1 MSDNTN
7 FASLDTFRFSQMA
20 AAVAQDNN
28 KSRIE
33 SEEQFFATDLICE
46 GPIEGLVDA
55 NGSLLKYINS
65 SNLSISNSNI
75 ILSRGI
81 YYDDVPVLDT
91 SLDRFNFSNLNFA
104 VSYGEELPMEAVYP
118 STVFR
123 YNKRMYL
130 NNTTPAVVPP
140 DIGNGALFS
149 SSFFI
154 KTQTS
159 DDIDADVYPGSAAA
173 GNGLIEK
180 NTNLAE
186 TIKRIDATR
195 LSAGEFTHKIVNKYC
210 DYLKINLSIDSLFE
224 VKTDGSI
231 SSAKMAFAVEISK
244 DTSNERLLC
253 YFFVKGIVKGSQTLV
268 EIPFNL
274 DLDTVNAN
282 SYYVKVYS
290 CTKRIASDNAT
301 EDKSF
306 SINSIVEQVR
316 TRGGFCH
323 PFSALVKT
331 GVASKSFSTD
341 PARSFDLKLLKVKV
355 PDIYDSESKTYRG
368 SSYDS
373 NNNRFSDIWT
383 GKFDSFLRWT
393 DNPAW
398 IFYDICT
405 NARYGM
411 GRSNIIDSDLNK
423 WDLFQIAKYC
433 DELVEVKTPLKY
445 DFDNF
450 TINPDASYPNTILIE
465 KDTRS
470 ISDFKTQY
478 PPVYDEG
485 TNYADIT
492 LLGNNGGYQNSII
505 SLLNL
510 KNKNGS
516 VAENFRKII
525 WSVDAVSFDGREVSI
540 KGNSDASSATHYMVT
555 LMNDFGPR
563 KFFEKNNTFFNAFA
577 EKLKTNLELKQI
589 TVDQS
594 EEFKAETKIDLKKNI
609 SAAKLNTEDGAKEW
623 ILMELASLKRNPN
636 NQNNTNNYIVN
647 SYLNDRVFPSD
658 LDLTNLSGQC
668 SPKVKNYRE
677 ALEPRFTGNIYID
690 NETEA
695 LKLINDLSS
704 IFRGITYY
712 KNNLI
717 TSTIDVDKEI
727 SYLFNNTNVKDGIF
741 TYSSG
746 SLDGNYTVAKVFYR
760 DKYNNFSEQ
769 VEVVEDSLLIREYG
783 IIPKEILGFGVTSRD
798 QARRLGLWM
807 LATNRFE
814 NETVTFNTSL
824 QGSLLKPSDI
834 IQIEDQYKN
843 SINLQGRV
851 ISVNYTEGYV
861 VVDRKLRASLTG
873 NIIKFL
879 FINNLFTDDSN
890 IQNSIDYGSSSKTNN
905 VFEMKV
911 DRIDNTNNRVYLD
924 QNYVNEDGENTFD
937 FMGRIIASCPFIIV
951 NKIKNQNIQKLYKI
965 VSISE
970 EDVNSYNVFCIRH
983 DNNKYSLLDKGQIS
997 DSLNS
1002 DDNTISFSNFSNLVE
1017 LDLSEIETTDDNSY
1031 YKIENLNNSP
1041 DVSSF
1046 NFSFHENSQ
1055 TLRLED
1061 DENQNFVYQKL
1072 SIYFSKIKDFII
1084 DNKDDADPDNYYTKV
1099 YDVLRNNGGFLV
1111 VLYLRNQSIKFSVP
1125 YSIVQVGNDTSNT
1138 RSIFL
1143 GRFYKT
1149 ITNAITPTN
1158 GIRIYL
1164 YNKENKIVQV

>member
-1 MSDNTN
+1 M
-7 FASLDTFRFSQMA
+7 
-20 AAVAQDNN
+20 
-28 KSRIE
+28 
-33 SEEQFFATDLICE
+33 
-46 GPIEGLVDA
+46 
-55 NGSLLKYINS
+55 
-65 SNLSISNSNI
+65 
-75 ILSRGI
+75 
-81 YYDDVPVLDT
+81 
-91 SLDRFNFSNLNFA
+91 
-104 VSYGEELPMEAVYP
+104 
-118 STVFR
+118 
-123 YNKRMYL
+123 
-130 NNTTPAVVPP
+130 TP
-140 DIGNGALFS
+140 
-149 SSFFI
+149 
-154 KTQTS
+154 
-159 DDIDADVYPGSAAA
+159 
-173 GNGLIEK
+173 
-180 NTNLAE
+180 
-186 TIKRIDATR
+186 
-195 LSAGEFTHKIVNKYC
+195 
-210 DYLKINLSIDSLFE
+210 LKI
-224 VKTDGSI
+224 
-231 SSAKMAFAVEISK
+231 
-244 DTSNERLLC
+244 
-253 YFFVKGIVKGSQTLV
+253 
-268 EIPFNL
+268 
-274 DLDTVNAN
+274 
-282 SYYVKVYS
+282 KV
-290 CTKRIASDNAT
+290 
-301 EDKSF
+301 F
-306 SINSIVEQVR
+306 LNSIVEQIR

-368 SSYDS
+368 SSYDG

-450 TINPDASYPNTILIE
+450 TINPLANYPNTILIE

-470 ISDFKTQY
+470 IADFKTQY
-478 PPVYDEG
+478 PPVYDES
-485 TNYADIT
+485 TDYANIA
-492 LLGNNGGYQNSII
+492 LLGNNGGYQNSVI

-510 KNKNGS
+510 KNQNGS

-525 WSVDAVSFDGREVSI
+525 WSVDLVYFDGDSI
-540 KGNSDASSATHYMVT
+540 TGIDNEEESSATHYMIT

-563 KFFEKNNTFFNAFA
+563 KFFEKNSAFFNSFA
-577 EKLKTNLELKQI
+577 EDLKAALDLKQI
-589 TVDQS
+589 TVDPS
-594 EEFKAETKIDLKKNI
+594 ETFKAETKIDLKKNI

-623 ILMELASLKRNPN
+623 ILLKFASLKKNTN
-636 NQNNTNNYIVN
+636 NQNDQNSFID

-890 IQNSIDYGSSSKTNN
+890 IQNSIDYEGSSKTNN

-1031 YKIENLNNSP
+1031 YKIENLNNST

-1125 YSIVQVGNDTSNT
+1125 YSVVQVGNDTSNT